1 MSMIDPVTASAVI
14 DLPAYAENLR
24 TLSRLAAP
32 ATLMAVVKADGYGHG
47 MLASARAARGAGVE
61 WIGVA
66 TPEEALALR
75 ADGDRGRLLCWL
87 YGPSADLGALVTRD
101 VDVSV
106 SAPNALTAVVEAA
119 RAAERTA
126 RIHLKID
133 TGLSR
138 NGVPAAEWPGFCREA
153 GRAETDG
160 LVEVVGVWSHLAAAD
175 EPGHPSL
182 VAQQQAFERALAV
195 AAEAG
200 LRPRLRHLANSAA
213 AMVHPDLRYDL
224 VRAGIASYGIEP
236 GPGLAELAGIT
247 LLPVMRLR
255 AQLVA
260 VRSVDAGAGVSYGHT
275 WTSENPTRLGLIPLG
290 YADGIPRHASSVA
303 EVECR
308 GRRFPVRGRVCMDQF
323 VVDFGAEEVKVGEE
337 VTLFGRRGGLTAE
350 DWAEVCGTIGY
361 EIITRIGTRVPRV
374 YRHHPDGS

>member
-1 MSMIDPVTASAVI
+1 MIDPVTASAVV
-14 DLPAYAENLR
+14 DLSAYAENLR

-32 ATLMAVVKADGYGHG
+32 AKLMAVVKADGYGHG
-47 MLASARAARGAGVE
+47 MLACARAARGAGVE

-87 YGPSADLGALVTRD
+87 YGPNVDLGGLLIQD

-106 SAPNALTAVVEAA
+106 SSHGALVAAIEAA
-119 RAAERTA
+119 RGTRLTA
-126 RIHLKID
+126 RLHLKID

-138 NGVPAAEWPGFCREA
+138 NGVPAIEWAKVCAQAR
-153 GRAETDG
+153 RAEEDG
-160 LVEVVGVWSHLAAAD
+160 LIEVVGVWSHLAAAD
-175 EPGHPSL
+175 EPGHASIA
-182 VAQQQAFERALAV
+182 AQQQSFEGALA
-195 AAEAG
+195 EAREAM
-200 LRPRLRHLANSAA
+200 LNPTLRHLANSAA
-213 AMVHPDLRYDL
+213 TMVHPRLRYDL
-224 VRAGIASYGIEP
+224 VRVGVASYGVEP
-236 GPGLAELAGIT
+236 GPGLAELAGVD

-260 VRSVDAGAGVSYGHT
+260 VRTIDANTGVSYGHT
-275 WTSENPTRLGLIPLG
+275 WTSENPTRVGLVPLG

-323 VVDFGAEEVKVGEE
+323 VVDFGVEDVQIGEE
-337 VTLFGRRGGLTAE
+337 VTLFGRPGGLTAQ

-361 EIITRIGTRVPRV
+361 EIITRIGARVPRV
-374 YRHHPDGS
+374 YRHLHDGS